1 LTEKRQCQR
10 LVLPDHKWQVRN
22 GLIQD
27 MGQGRAQLQTVE
39 EWFRNARWQINTDVF
54 QKYPLAICLGS
65 F

>member
-1 LTEKRQCQR
+1 METRQSQR
-10 LVLPDHKWQVRN
+10 LALPDHKWQVRN

-39 EWFRNARWQINTDVF
+39 DWLGNVRWQINTDVF